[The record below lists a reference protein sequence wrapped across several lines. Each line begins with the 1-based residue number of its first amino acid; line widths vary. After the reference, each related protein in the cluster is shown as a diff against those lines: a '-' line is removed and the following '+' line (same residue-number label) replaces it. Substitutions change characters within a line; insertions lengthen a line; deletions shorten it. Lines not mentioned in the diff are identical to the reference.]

1 MNNQKIKK
9 IIILVVFGF
18 AIWLFS
24 NSSQAA
30 YISVSPSSTKAT
42 PGQTITLTIS
52 SDCIGKVN
60 LAVANG
66 SLSSNSVFIDG
77 AQTVNL
83 VVGNAGI
90 AIVTATP
97 IDMSDLNGN
106 TVFIPSKT
114 TSITVEAP
122 QKDPIE
128 GGNENNNPSN
138 SGNSGNNNNN
148 NNNKPSTPTEKS
160 SVATLSN
167 LGIKP
172 NDFSGFKSN
181 TFTYNTEVP
190 NKVESIEIYA
200 VEAKGQEGKQQISG
214 TGIKKLKEG
223 TNTFEIVVTAEDG
236 KTTKTYTLNIDRKK
250 DEKDEEEKPEE
261 PKQEEPKDEQ
271 VEEPKVTV
279 FGLADLNIK
288 DLEIEPKFQT
298 DIYEYKVELK
308 EDIEKL
314 DISTLA
320 TDKNGSI
327 EIMGNENLQEGENII
342 TIIVKGEE
350 DDKIATYQIIVN
362 KVLDKKDGEVD
373 QSQKDKQD
381 MIENI
386 IICALGAA
394 IIVII
399 IAIIILKV
407 RKNKKVNSEFV
418 QYGGL
423 YDYEKDKL
431 GTDIDSDK
439 KSDNVDEPIEEKS
452 DKKKNKGK
460 RFK

>member
-1 MNNQKIKK
+1 MNSQKIKK
-9 IIILVVFGF
+9 LFIILIFGF
-18 AIWLFS
+18 AMWLFS

-30 YISVSPSSTKAT
+30 YISVTPSSTKAT

-66 SLSSNSVFIDG
+66 SLSANSVFIDG
-77 AQTVNL
+77 SQTVNL
-83 VVGNAGI
+83 VVGNSGI
-90 AIVTATP
+90 SIVTATP
-97 IDMSDLNGN
+97 IDMSDLNGT

-122 QKDPIE
+122 VKDPIP
-128 GGNENNNPSN
+128 GGNENTNPPNSSN
-138 SGNSGNNNNN
+138 SGNNNN
-148 NNNKPSTPTEKS
+148 NNNKPSTSTEKS

-190 NKVESIEIYA
+190 NNVETIEIYA

-214 TGIKKLKEG
+214 TGTKKLKEG
-223 TNTFEIVVTAEDG
+223 TNTFEIIVTAEDG
-236 KTTKTYTLNIDRKK
+236 KTQKTYTLNIDRKIEDK
-250 DEKDEEEKPEE
+250 TEEEQPEE
-261 PKQEEPKDEQ
+261 PKQEEPKDEP
-271 VEEPKVTV
+271 VEEPKETV
-279 FGLADLNIK
+279 FGLSELNIK
-288 DLEIEPKFQT
+288 ELEIEPKFQT

-320 TDKNGSI
+320 TDKNSSI
-327 EIMGNENLQEGENII
+327 EITGNESLQEGENII
-342 TIIVKGEE
+342 TIIVKGEK

-362 KVLDKKDGEVD
+362 KILDKKDGEVT
-373 QSQKDKQD
+373 QEQKNKEN

-386 IICALGAA
+386 IMYSLGAA
-394 IIVII
+394 IVVVI
-399 IAIIILKV
+399 IAIIILRI

-431 GTDIDSDK
+431 GVDNN
-439 KSDNVDEPIEEKS
+439 SDNKKNNDVEPIEEKS

>member
-1 MNNQKIKK
+1 MNNKIKK
-9 IIILVVFGF
+9 IFILLVFGF
-18 AIWLFS
+18 AMWLFS

-66 SLSSNSVFIDG
+66 SLSASSVFIDG
-77 AQTVNL
+77 SQTVNL
-83 VVGNAGI
+83 VVGNSGI
-90 AIVTATP
+90 SVVTVTP
-97 IDMSDLNGN
+97 IDMSDLNGT

-114 TSITVEAP
+114 TSISIEAP
-122 QKDPIE
+122 AKDPVDDDP
-128 GGNENNNPSN
+128 GNGNKNPPNNGNP
-138 SGNSGNNNNN
+138 GNTTTPPG
-148 NNNKPSTPTEKS
+148 KPTEKS

-214 TGIKKLKEG
+214 TGMKKLKEG

-236 KTTKTYTLNIDRKK
+236 KTKKTYTLNIDRKK
-250 DEKDEEEKPEE
+250 EDKKEEEKPKE
-261 PKQEEPKDEQ
+261 PKQEEPK
-271 VEEPKVTV
+271 EEKPEEKPKETV
-279 FGLADLNIK
+279 FGLAELNIK
-288 DLEIEPKFQT
+288 ELEIEPKFQT

-308 EDIEKL
+308 DNLEKL

-320 TDKNGSI
+320 TDNNSSI
-327 EIMGNENLQEGENII
+327 EITGNEDLQEGENII
-342 TIIVKGEE
+342 TIIVKGEK

-362 KVLDKKDGEVD
+362 KIIEKKDGEVAS
-373 QSQKDKQD
+373 SQKDKQD

-399 IAIIILKV
+399 IVIIILKV
-407 RKNKKVNSEFV
+407 RSNKKANSEFV

-431 GTDIDSDK
+431 GDDKDSNKKNDNDI
-439 KSDNVDEPIEEKS
+439 EPIEERS

>member
-9 IIILVVFGF
+9 IFILLVFGF
-18 AIWLFS
+18 FMWLFS
-24 NSSQAA
+24 NSSQGA

-66 SLSSNSVFIDG
+66 SLSASSVFIDG
-77 AQTVNL
+77 SQTVNL
-83 VVGNAGI
+83 VVGNSGI
-90 AIVTATP
+90 AVVTATP
-97 IDMSDLNGN
+97 IDMADLNGT

-114 TSITVEAP
+114 TSISIEAP
-122 QKDPIE
+122 VKDPID
-128 GGNENNNPSN
+128 NNNPP
-138 SGNSGNNNNN
+138 
-148 NNNKPSTPTEKS
+148 NNNKPGNDNNTPPSKPTEKS

-181 TFTYNTEVP
+181 TFTYSTEVP

-236 KTTKTYTLNIDRKK
+236 KTKKTYTLNIDRKK
-250 DEKDEEEKPEE
+250 EDKKEEEKPEE
-261 PKQEEPKDEQ
+261 PKQEEPKEKEP
-271 VEEPKVTV
+271 EEKPKETI
-279 FGLADLNIK
+279 FGLAELNIK
-288 DLEIEPKFQT
+288 ELEIEPKFQT

-308 EDIEKL
+308 EDVEKL

-320 TDKNGSI
+320 TDENSSI
-327 EIMGNENLQEGENII
+327 EITGNESLQEGENII
-342 TIIVKGEE
+342 TIIVKGEK

-362 KVLDKKDGEVD
+362 KIIDKKNGEVAP
-373 QSQKDKQD
+373 SQKDKQD

-407 RKNKKVNSEFV
+407 RKNKKANSEFV

-431 GTDIDSDK
+431 GDDKDSDNK
-439 KSDNVDEPIEEKS
+439 NDNNVEPIEEKS